1 MMSGQPQPAGFLMR
15 ESWRGDAV
23 FAQKFEL
30 RGVRFAPG
38 AVRARCGELLG
49 ARLDGDD
56 LLEVIVLISELITNA
71 VRHGGADEAET
82 IVVHVAI
89 APHVLRVEVCD
100 RGPGVEPPAVP
111 RRRPRGGGN
120 GLVLLA
126 RMSSRWGVDCDDGTC
141 VWFERA
147 LSPPDRA

>member
-1 MMSGQPQPAGFLMR
+1 MSGRPEPEGFLMR
-15 ESWRGDAV
+15 ESWRGDV
-23 FAQKFEL
+23 VLAQKFEL
-30 RGVRFAPG
+30 RGGRFAPG
-38 AVRARCGELLG
+38 SVRARCGELLG
-49 ARLDGDD
+49 AHLHGDD

-71 VRHGGADEAET
+71 LRHGGADEDAT

-100 RGPGVEPPAVP
+100 QGPGFVAPAVP
-111 RRRPRGGGN
+111 RRHPQGGGN

-126 RMSSRWGVDCDDGTC
+126 RMSSNWGVACDDGTC

-147 LSPPDRA
+147 LLPPQRA